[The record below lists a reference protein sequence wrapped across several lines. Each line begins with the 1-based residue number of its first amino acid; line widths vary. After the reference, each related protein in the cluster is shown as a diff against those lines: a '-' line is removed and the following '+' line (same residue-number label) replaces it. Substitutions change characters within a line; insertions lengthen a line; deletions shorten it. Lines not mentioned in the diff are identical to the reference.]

1 MRAGDETAMRAC
13 IAKAMCVTVRAYQ
26 LLLGPVL
33 PPSCRF
39 YPSCSNY
46 AIEALHRH
54 GPMGGLWL
62 AVGRI
67 LRCHPW
73 GGDGVDPV
81 PEVLRSPL
89 AAHSQI
95 KFKS

>member
-1 MRAGDETAMRAC
+1 MHQIGMPMQVGVKTAMKAWITR
-13 IAKAMCVTVRAYQ
+13 AMCIPVRVYQ
-26 LLLGPVL
+26 LVLGPVL

-54 GPMGGLWL
+54 GPVGGLWL
-62 AVGRI
+62 VVRRM

-81 PEVLRSPL
+81 PDTFIL
-89 AAHSQI
+89 
-95 KFKS
+95 K